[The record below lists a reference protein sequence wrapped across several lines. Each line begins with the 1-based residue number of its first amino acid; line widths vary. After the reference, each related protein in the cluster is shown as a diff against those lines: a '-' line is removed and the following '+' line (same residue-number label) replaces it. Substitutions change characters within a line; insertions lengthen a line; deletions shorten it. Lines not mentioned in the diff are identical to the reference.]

1 MKYKVKDPSLSE
13 IGKKQIEWAEMHMPT
28 LLEIRKSFEKEK
40 PLKGINISAVLHVTK
55 ETAAL
60 VRTLKIGGAEIA
72 LAASNPLSTQDDVA
86 AALVDDGISVFAW
99 KGENNNEYYSNI
111 ESIIK
116 IHEPHIIIDDGGDLH
131 AYIHDKL
138 TNIKIIGG
146 TEETTTGV
154 IRLKAM
160 ERQGVLRYPV
170 IAVNNAYTKY
180 LFDNRYGTGQS
191 AIDGLLRA
199 TNILVAGK
207 IAVVLG
213 YGWVG
218 RGIAN
223 RLRGLGARV
232 IVTEVN
238 PVRALEAI
246 MDGFDVMKISDAA
259 KIGDIFITATGNI
272 NAITVEHILNM
283 KNGAIMCNA
292 GHFNVEIDVKG
303 LKEISKSI
311 RNIRPYVD
319 EYTLPNGKKVYL
331 LAEGRLVN
339 LAAAEGHPSEVMDMS
354 FANQALAAEYLVKHK
369 DKLTR
374 KVYNM
379 PEELDYRV
387 AELKLRSM
395 GITIDSLTKEQ
406 EEYMNQWKYGT

>member
-99 KGENNNEYYSNI
+99 KGENDNEYYSNI

-131 AYIHDKL
+131 AYVHDKL

-160 ERQGVLRYPV
+160 EKQGVLRYPV

-369 DKLTR
+369 DELTR

-395 GITIDSLTKEQ
+395 GIIIDSLTKEQ

>member
-1 MKYKVKDPSLSE
+1 MKYKVKDLSLAE

-28 LLEIRKSFEKEK
+28 LLEIRKRFEVEK
-40 PLKGINISAVLHVTK
+40 PLKGINIAAVLHVTK

-60 VRTLKIGGAEIA
+60 VRTLKIGGAEVA

-86 AALVDDGISVFAW
+86 AALVNDGISVFAW
-99 KGENNNEYYSNI
+99 KGETEEEYYSNI
-111 ESIIK
+111 ESIVKLNNPQIVM
-116 IHEPHIIIDDGGDLH
+116 DDGGDLH
-131 AYIHDKL
+131 AYIHEKASEL
-138 TNIKIIGG
+138 KIFGG

-160 ERQGVLRYPV
+160 EEQGVLRYPV

-191 AIDGLLRA
+191 AIDGILRA

-207 IAVVLG
+207 IAVVAG

-238 PVRALEAI
+238 PIRALEAV
-246 MDGFDVMKISDAA
+246 MDGFEVMPISEAS

-272 NAITVEHILNM
+272 NVIRKEHILNM
-283 KNGAIMCNA
+283 KNGAILANA

-303 LKEISKSI
+303 LKEISIGK

-319 EYTLPNGKKVYL
+319 EYILPNGKRIYL
-331 LAEGRLVN
+331 LADGRLVN

-354 FANQALAAEYLVKHK
+354 FANQALAVEYIAKNK
-369 DKLTR
+369 DKLSK

-379 PEELDYRV
+379 PEELDYLV
-387 AELKLRSM
+387 AQIKLKTM
-395 GITIDSLTKEQ
+395 GILIDELTEEQ
-406 EEYMNQWKYGT
+406 KEYMKQWKYGT